1 MPNEEEAPSQPH
13 HLSKRTTKHHGIGI
27 GTSCTVKGS
36 YCSCHYCRCDMG
48 LIHCVKHGATTFNS
62 GLGIGKDNCF
72 NCYNHYLLSILLKAR
87 TIATATWRGSTATA
101 TTASANTATEHTEEN
116 MGAAGE
122 AGVAASF
129 KRQDWKLIV

>member
-1 MPNEEEAPSQPH
+1 MDKCQRNKKYCFSEPQSVPNEEEASSEPH

-62 GLGIGKDNCF
+62 GIGIGKDNC
-72 NCYNHYLLSILLKAR
+72 S
-87 TIATATWRGSTATA
+87 
-101 TTASANTATEHTEEN
+101 
-116 MGAAGE
+116 
-122 AGVAASF
+122 
-129 KRQDWKLIV
+129 